1 MGELYVDMEY
11 PHIKYTTADDGGHG
25 LPAWAFDAPPPP
37 PRMTLA
43 GSLDPTTGI
52 FYRTPEHPRLR
63 TAQACDKCRTRKATV
78 CSPSFPLC
86 VGAGSQLCAQCSGD
100 HPSCARCLAR
110 GLVCEYAKEG
120 RVRGPNR
127 TPRSRHASIS
137 ASSQPHS
144 PAPLPYS
151 TLSPTGA
158 LTMGLG
164 ALGKPRRRRTATLPP
179 GAAPPPLASTRPL
192 ALPNPKR
199 LSLPAALDLR
209 LLAGAVPQSPY
220 PDARY
225 GGDGDES
232 RRGSY
237 DSYAGE
243 VGYDAYARTL
253 DGFPAHPLPQSH
265 SHPHPHL
272 AHPHPKHHHHHHAG
286 YEQHVPL
293 EAGYALD
300 PVRDSHHQHLDSHHP
315 HHHRLDAYAHHP
327 SPLRIDA
334 LNPRRCPASSG
345 MSATGSSSSA
355 PSSVST
361 SLSES

>member
-1 MGELYVDMEY
+1 MGDLYVDIEY
-11 PHIKYTTADDGGHG
+11 PHIKYTTADEDG

-43 GSLDPTTGI
+43 GSLDLTTGI

-63 TAQACDKCRTRKATV
+63 TAQACDKCRTRKAKV
-78 CSPSFPLC
+78 LLRGPPL
-86 VGAGSQLCAQCSGD
+86 L
-100 HPSCARCLAR
+100 R

-127 TPRSRHASIS
+127 TPRSRHASVS

-151 TLSPTGA
+151 TLSPIGA
-158 LTMGLG
+158 LTMGAMG
-164 ALGKPRRRRTATLPP
+164 ALGKPRRHTATLSP
-179 GAAPPPLASTRPL
+179 GTAPPPL

-209 LLAGAVPQSPY
+209 LLSVSGGGTIPPSPY
-220 PDARY
+220 AHGDYA
-225 GGDGDES
+225 GGEDGDS

-253 DGFPAHPLPQSH
+253 DGFPAHPPPHSH
-265 SHPHPHL
+265 SHPLSESHSHPHL
-272 AHPHPKHHHHHHAG
+272 AHPHPKHHHHHHHHAHAG
-286 YEQHVPL
+286 YE
-293 EAGYALD
+293 
-300 PVRDSHHQHLDSHHP
+300 
-315 HHHRLDAYAHHP
+315 
-327 SPLRIDA
+327 
-334 LNPRRCPASSG
+334 
-345 MSATGSSSSA
+345 
-355 PSSVST
+355 
-361 SLSES
+361 